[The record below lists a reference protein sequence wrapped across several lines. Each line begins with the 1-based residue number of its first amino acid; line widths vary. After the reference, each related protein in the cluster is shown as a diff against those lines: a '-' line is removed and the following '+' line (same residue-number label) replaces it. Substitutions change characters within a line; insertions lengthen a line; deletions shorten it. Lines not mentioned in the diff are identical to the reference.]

1 MRTNRL
7 SLMLIGTVAL
17 GCSDATPTGV
27 LEASVPRL
35 DVSAA
40 REMVPLRG
48 TGTLTAIPTAG
59 VVACEA
65 PDGSVIAVFPAVFDV
80 LARYTHLGRTTGST
94 TTDACR
100 FEPAD
105 GTLHLMG
112 QAALAAADGDEL
124 LAAVAITIHPDLS
137 FGGEV
142 NVTGGTGRFDG
153 ATGWAG
159 GGGTLDLEAGSG
171 KFWIDGTVSSV
182 GQ

>member
-1 MRTNRL
+1 MRTKRL
-7 SLMLIGTVAL
+7 TIALIGTVAL
-17 GCSDATPTGV
+17 GCSDSTPTGV
-27 LEASVPRL
+27 LGTSLSRL
-35 DVSAA
+35 DINTA

-65 PDGSVIAVFPAVFDV
+65 PDGSVIAVVPAVFDV
-80 LARYTHLGRTTGST
+80 LARYTHLGRTTGTST
-94 TTDACR
+94 TDECR

-105 GTLHLMG
+105 GTLHLIG
-112 QAALAAADGDEL
+112 RAALAAADGDEL
-124 LAAVAITIHPDLS
+124 LAALAITIYPDLS

-142 NVTGGTGRFDG
+142 AVTGGTGRFDG

-171 KFWIDGTVSSV
+171 TFWIDGMISSV
-182 GQ
+182 GR